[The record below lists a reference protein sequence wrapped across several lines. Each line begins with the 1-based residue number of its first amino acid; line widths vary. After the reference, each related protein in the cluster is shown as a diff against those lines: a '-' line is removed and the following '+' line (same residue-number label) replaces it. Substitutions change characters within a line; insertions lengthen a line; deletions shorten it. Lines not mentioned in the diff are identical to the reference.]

1 METIK
6 WWLKN
11 NYLKLIIII
20 LGLVALGGLF
30 LPYERSIGEYREKLQ
45 KYPDMVNIQEVD
57 FKNSDVIDISI
68 MENFKVYQY
77 AVENSNGNDWL
88 YGESLINIILTI
100 TLIVSTILVLIFAIF
115 NKKVLTII
123 FDVILAISSLAMNYD
138 IVDRGVIP
146 SSKYTYGISYYLY
159 IIIAVIILICSIILI
174 IKRNQPKPEKPIKS
188 EAKKENIKKQTKN
201 ETKKDNKKSIETKHT
216 FENIV
221 NKLKGVNKFVYIS
234 ILLVI
239 IIIVLLCVL
248 LPNNNSKNN
257 DNNSNNNNNSS
268 LIENDNTDEKD
279 DTENEDLNTEDD
291 DSKDNTPTT
300 IPSSQSGNESNVK
313 YNTYITDDGE
323 MIIIATNNNKDVVDI
338 EFEIE
343 YYDKSNKLVGSGYA
357 DISAVSKNSR
367 FALDVYD
374 APKSYDSYKVYVDVE
389 ETDNISYLGK
399 LEATHNNNKDEE
411 EVIVQVKNT
420 TDKEIEYIGVSIV
433 FYKDNKI
440 VGYDDS
446 LDGEIKSG
454 RSANFTFSY
463 PYDESYDTI
472 YFDEYQVFI
481 NEAYTYSW

>member
-6 WWLKN
+6 RWLKN
-11 NYLKLIIII
+11 NYLKSIIIV
-20 LGLVALGGLF
+20 LGLFALGGLF
-30 LPYERSIGEYREKLQ
+30 LPYEKSIGEYREKLQ
-45 KYPDMVNIQEVD
+45 EYPDMVNIQEVD

-115 NKKVLTII
+115 NKKVLIII

-174 IKRNQPKPEKPIKS
+174 IKRNQPKTEKPVKS
-188 EAKKENIKKQTKN
+188 
-201 ETKKDNKKSIETKHT
+201 ETKKDNKKSIEAKNP

-221 NKLKGVNKFVYIS
+221 SKLKGVNKFVYIS

-239 IIIVLLCVL
+239 VIIALLCVL
-248 LPNNNSKNN
+248 LPNNS
-257 DNNSNNNNNSS
+257 SNNNNNSS
-268 LIENDNTDEKD
+268 LIENNDTDEKD
-279 DTENEDLNTEDD
+279 DIENEDLNVEEDD
-291 DSKDNTPTT
+291 
-300 IPSSQSGNESNVK
+300 SNVK
-313 YNTYITDDGE
+313 YNTYITNDGE
-323 MIIIATNNNKDVVDI
+323 MIIIATNNNKNVVDI

-343 YYDKSNKLVGSGYA
+343 YYDKSNKLVGRGYA
-357 DISAVSKNSR
+357 DISAVSKNSQ

-399 LEATHNNNKDEE
+399 LTATHNNNKDEE

-454 RSANFTFSY
+454 MSANFTFSY

-472 YFDEYQVFI
+472 YFDDYQVFI

>member
-11 NYLKLIIII
+11 NYLKSIIIV
-20 LGLVALGGLF
+20 LGLFALGGLF
-30 LPYERSIGEYREKLQ
+30 LPYEKSIGEYREKLQ
-45 KYPDMVNIQEVD
+45 EYPDMVNIQEVD

-115 NKKVLTII
+115 NKKVLIII

-159 IIIAVIILICSIILI
+159 IIITVIILICSIILI
-174 IKRNQPKPEKPIKS
+174 IKRNQPKTEKPVKS
-188 EAKKENIKKQTKN
+188 
-201 ETKKDNKKSIETKHT
+201 ETKKDNKKSIEAKNP

-221 NKLKGVNKFVYIS
+221 SKLKGVNKFVYIS

-239 IIIVLLCVL
+239 VIIALLCVL
-248 LPNNNSKNN
+248 LPNNS
-257 DNNSNNNNNSS
+257 SNNNNNSS
-268 LIENDNTDEKD
+268 LIENNDTDEKD
-279 DTENEDLNTEDD
+279 DIENEDLNVEEDD
-291 DSKDNTPTT
+291 
-300 IPSSQSGNESNVK
+300 SNVK
-313 YNTYITDDGE
+313 YNTYITNDGE
-323 MIIIATNNNKDVVDI
+323 MIIIATNNNKNVVDI

-357 DISAVSKNSR
+357 DISAVSKNSQ

-399 LEATHNNNKDEE
+399 LTATHNNNKDEE

-472 YFDEYQVFI
+472 YFDDYQVFI

>member
-11 NYLKLIIII
+11 NYLKSIIIV
-20 LGLVALGGLF
+20 LGLFALGGLF
-30 LPYERSIGEYREKLQ
+30 LPYEKSIGEYREKLQ
-45 KYPDMVNIQEVD
+45 EYPDMVNIQEVD

-115 NKKVLTII
+115 NKKVLIII

-174 IKRNQPKPEKPIKS
+174 IKRNQPKTEKPVKS
-188 EAKKENIKKQTKN
+188 
-201 ETKKDNKKSIETKHT
+201 ETKKDNKKSIEAKNP

-221 NKLKGVNKFVYIS
+221 SKLKGVNKFVYIS

-239 IIIVLLCVL
+239 VIIALLCVL
-248 LPNNNSKNN
+248 LPNNS
-257 DNNSNNNNNSS
+257 SNNNNNSS
-268 LIENDNTDEKD
+268 LIENNDTDEKD
-279 DTENEDLNTEDD
+279 DIENENLNVEEDD
-291 DSKDNTPTT
+291 
-300 IPSSQSGNESNVK
+300 SNVK
-313 YNTYITDDGE
+313 YNTYITNDGE
-323 MIIIATNNNKDVVDI
+323 MIIIATNNNKNVVDI

-357 DISAVSKNSR
+357 DISAVSKNSQ

-399 LEATHNNNKDEE
+399 LTATHNNNKDEE

-472 YFDEYQVFI
+472 YFDDYQVFI

>member
-11 NYLKLIIII
+11 NYLKSIIIV
-20 LGLVALGGLF
+20 LGLFALGGLF
-30 LPYERSIGEYREKLQ
+30 LPYEKSIGEYREKLQ
-45 KYPDMVNIQEVD
+45 EYPDMVNIQEVD

-115 NKKVLTII
+115 NKKVLIII

-174 IKRNQPKPEKPIKS
+174 IKRKQPKTEKPVKS
-188 EAKKENIKKQTKN
+188 
-201 ETKKDNKKSIETKHT
+201 ETKKDNKKSIEAKNP

-221 NKLKGVNKFVYIS
+221 SKLKGVNKFVYIS

-239 IIIVLLCVL
+239 VIIALLCVL
-248 LPNNNSKNN
+248 LPNNS
-257 DNNSNNNNNSS
+257 SNNNNNSS
-268 LIENDNTDEKD
+268 LIENNDTDEKD
-279 DTENEDLNTEDD
+279 DIENEDLNVEEDD
-291 DSKDNTPTT
+291 
-300 IPSSQSGNESNVK
+300 SNVK
-313 YNTYITDDGE
+313 YNTYITNDGE
-323 MIIIATNNNKDVVDI
+323 MIIIATNNNKNVVDI

-357 DISAVSKNSR
+357 DISAVSKNSQ

-399 LEATHNNNKDEE
+399 LTATHNNNKDEE

-472 YFDEYQVFI
+472 YFDDYQVFI

>member
-11 NYLKLIIII
+11 NYLKSIIIV
-20 LGLVALGGLF
+20 LGLFALGGLF
-30 LPYERSIGEYREKLQ
+30 LPYEKSIGEYREKLQ
-45 KYPDMVNIQEVD
+45 EYPDMVNIQEVD

-115 NKKVLTII
+115 NKKVLIII

-174 IKRNQPKPEKPIKS
+174 IKRNQPKTEKPVKS
-188 EAKKENIKKQTKN
+188 
-201 ETKKDNKKSIETKHT
+201 ETKKDNKKSIEAKNP

-221 NKLKGVNKFVYIS
+221 SKLKGVNKFVYIS

-239 IIIVLLCVL
+239 VIIALLCVL
-248 LPNNNSKNN
+248 LPNNS
-257 DNNSNNNNNSS
+257 SNNNNNSS
-268 LIENDNTDEKD
+268 LIENNDTDEKD
-279 DTENEDLNTEDD
+279 DIENEDLNVEEDD
-291 DSKDNTPTT
+291 
-300 IPSSQSGNESNVK
+300 SNVK
-313 YNTYITDDGE
+313 YNTYITNDGE
-323 MIIIATNNNKDVVDI
+323 MIIIATNNNKNVVDI

-357 DISAVSKNSR
+357 DISAVSKNSQ

-399 LEATHNNNKDEE
+399 LTATHNNNKDEE

-454 RSANFTFSY
+454 MSANFTFSY

-472 YFDEYQVFI
+472 YFDDYQVFI

>member
-11 NYLKLIIII
+11 NYLKSIIIV
-20 LGLVALGGLF
+20 LGLFALGGLF
-30 LPYERSIGEYREKLQ
+30 LPYEKSIGEYREKLQ
-45 KYPDMVNIQEVD
+45 EYPDMVNIQEVD

-115 NKKVLTII
+115 NKKVLIII

-159 IIIAVIILICSIILI
+159 IIIAVIILIWSIILI
-174 IKRNQPKPEKPIKS
+174 IKRNQPKTEKPVKS
-188 EAKKENIKKQTKN
+188 
-201 ETKKDNKKSIETKHT
+201 ETKKDNKKSIEAKNP

-221 NKLKGVNKFVYIS
+221 SKLKGVNKFVYIS

-239 IIIVLLCVL
+239 VIIALLCVL
-248 LPNNNSKNN
+248 LPNNS
-257 DNNSNNNNNSS
+257 SNNNNNSS
-268 LIENDNTDEKD
+268 LIENNDTDEKD
-279 DTENEDLNTEDD
+279 DIENEDLNVEEDD
-291 DSKDNTPTT
+291 
-300 IPSSQSGNESNVK
+300 SNVK
-313 YNTYITDDGE
+313 YNTYITNDGE
-323 MIIIATNNNKDVVDI
+323 MIIIATNNNKNVVDI

-357 DISAVSKNSR
+357 DISAVSKNSQ

-399 LEATHNNNKDEE
+399 LTATHNNNKDEE

-472 YFDEYQVFI
+472 YFDDYQVFI

>member
-11 NYLKLIIII
+11 NYLKSIIIV
-20 LGLVALGGLF
+20 LGLFALGGLF
-30 LPYERSIGEYREKLQ
+30 LPYEKSIGEYREKLQ
-45 KYPDMVNIQEVD
+45 EYPDMVNIQEVD

-115 NKKVLTII
+115 NKKVLIII

-174 IKRNQPKPEKPIKS
+174 IKRNQPKTEKPV
-188 EAKKENIKKQTKN
+188 KKKK
-201 ETKKDNKKSIETKHT
+201 KKDNKKSIEAKNP

-221 NKLKGVNKFVYIS
+221 SKLKGVNKFVYIS

-239 IIIVLLCVL
+239 VIIALLCVL
-248 LPNNNSKNN
+248 LPNNS
-257 DNNSNNNNNSS
+257 SNNNNNSS
-268 LIENDNTDEKD
+268 LIENNDTDEKD
-279 DTENEDLNTEDD
+279 DIENEDLNVEEDD
-291 DSKDNTPTT
+291 
-300 IPSSQSGNESNVK
+300 SNVK
-313 YNTYITDDGE
+313 YNTYITNDGE
-323 MIIIATNNNKDVVDI
+323 MIIIATNNNKNVVDI

-357 DISAVSKNSR
+357 DISAVSKNSQ

-399 LEATHNNNKDEE
+399 LTATHNNNKDEE

-472 YFDEYQVFI
+472 YFDDYQVFI

>member
-11 NYLKLIIII
+11 NYLKSIIIV
-20 LGLVALGGLF
+20 LGLFALGGLF
-30 LPYERSIGEYREKLQ
+30 LPYEKSIGEYREKLQ
-45 KYPDMVNIQEVD
+45 EYPDMVNIQEVD

-115 NKKVLTII
+115 NKKVLIII

-174 IKRNQPKPEKPIKS
+174 IKRNQPKTEKPVKS
-188 EAKKENIKKQTKN
+188 
-201 ETKKDNKKSIETKHT
+201 ETKKDNKKSIEAKNP

-221 NKLKGVNKFVYIS
+221 SKLKGVNKFVYIS

-239 IIIVLLCVL
+239 VIIALLCVL
-248 LPNNNSKNN
+248 LPNNS
-257 DNNSNNNNNSS
+257 SNNNNNSS
-268 LIENDNTDEKD
+268 LIENNDTDEKD
-279 DTENEDLNTEDD
+279 DIENEDLNVEEDD
-291 DSKDNTPTT
+291 
-300 IPSSQSGNESNVK
+300 SNVK
-313 YNTYITDDGE
+313 YNTYITNDGE
-323 MIIIATNNNKDVVDI
+323 MIIIATNNNKNVVDI

-357 DISAVSKNSR
+357 DISAVSKNSQ

-399 LEATHNNNKDEE
+399 LTATHNNNKDEE

-472 YFDEYQVFI
+472 YFDDYQVFI

>member
-1 METIK
+1 
-6 WWLKN
+6 
-11 NYLKLIIII
+11 
-20 LGLVALGGLF
+20 
-30 LPYERSIGEYREKLQ
+30 
-45 KYPDMVNIQEVD
+45 
-57 FKNSDVIDISI
+57 
-68 MENFKVYQY
+68 
-77 AVENSNGNDWL
+77 
-88 YGESLINIILTI
+88 
-100 TLIVSTILVLIFAIF
+100 
-115 NKKVLTII
+115 
-123 FDVILAISSLAMNYD
+123 MNYD

-146 SSKYTYGISYYLY
+146 SSKYAYGISYYLY
-159 IIIAVIILICSIILI
+159 MIIAVVILICSIILI
-174 IKRNQPKPEKPIKS
+174 IKRNQPKTEKPVKS
-188 EAKKENIKKQTKN
+188 
-201 ETKKDNKKSIETKHT
+201 ETKKDNKKSIEAKNP

-221 NKLKGVNKFVYIS
+221 SKLKGVNKFVYIS

-239 IIIVLLCVL
+239 VIIALLCVL
-248 LPNNNSKNN
+248 LPNNS
-257 DNNSNNNNNSS
+257 SNNNNNSS
-268 LIENDNTDEKD
+268 LIENNDTDEKD
-279 DTENEDLNTEDD
+279 DIENEDLNVEEDD
-291 DSKDNTPTT
+291 
-300 IPSSQSGNESNVK
+300 SNVK
-313 YNTYITDDGE
+313 YNTYITNDGE
-323 MIIIATNNNKDVVDI
+323 MIIIATNNNKNVVDI

-357 DISAVSKNSR
+357 DISAVSKNSQ

-399 LEATHNNNKDEE
+399 LTATHNNNKDEE

-454 RSANFTFSY
+454 MSANFTFSY

-472 YFDEYQVFI
+472 YFDDYQVFI